1 MASIIAKTLAKQ
13 LLKRGAVKSRPVT
26 AVTRVAKKKVKKVIS
41 KSLKKDPAIKKA
53 RDTTAAALKQIRYAK
68 SKSKANKKMVS
79 NTSRLVKAE
88 KGGQKPATDAIKR
101 HMKKKKK

>member
-13 LLKRGAVKSRPVT
+13 LLKRGAVKS
-26 AVTRVAKKKVKKVIS
+26 TRVAKKKVKKVIS

-53 RDTTAAALKQIRYAK
+53 RDTTAAALKQTRYAK

-79 NTSRLVKAE
+79 NTNRLIKAE
-88 KGGQKPATDAIKR
+88 KGGQKSATDAIKR
-101 HMKKKKK
+101 HTKKKKK